1 MSGETSP
8 PMASRA
14 NWKGVL
20 RIADLSC
27 QVALYSAAS
36 TSDRIAFHTINRA
49 TGHRV
54 RREFVD
60 GETGKEVERDDQVKG
75 YEISGGEYVMLSD
88 EEIASTV
95 PDSDKTLGITD
106 FIRCDE
112 VDPVYFDRPYYLAP
126 ADRSAAE
133 AFALIRQGLV
143 KQKVAALAQTV
154 LFRRMR
160 NLLIRP
166 YGAGMIATTLNYD
179 YEVRAADEVF
189 SSIRIAKIEPE
200 MLDLAQHIIRTKM
213 GKFDPATFEDRYEAA
228 VIELVKAKQ
237 EGRKLPRRAAEK
249 PKVISLIEALRASA
263 KPTTKAQ
270 SKRKAV

>member
-1 MSGETSP
+1 
-8 PMASRA
+8 MASRA